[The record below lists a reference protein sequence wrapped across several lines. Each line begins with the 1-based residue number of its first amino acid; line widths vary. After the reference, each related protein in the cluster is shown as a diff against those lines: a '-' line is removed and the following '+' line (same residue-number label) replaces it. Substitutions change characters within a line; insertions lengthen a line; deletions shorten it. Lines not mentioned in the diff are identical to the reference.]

1 LGDAASRLK
10 TPGSFGTALKRK
22 SAPPGLRKITVLIVD
37 DHPLVR
43 SGARMMLDDPSIE
56 IVGEASSGR
65 ESIEQARALRP
76 DVVLMDIG
84 LPDMDGLEATA
95 AIRRKCPQSSVVILT
110 GDVSRNFIRA
120 AIEAGAVGYLMK
132 GAAREILVQAVK
144 LTQAGGSL
152 IDASLL
158 PAIVETGAV
167 TDGVI
172 QIDPVLSAL
181 APRELEV
188 LRHLANGHTNKEI
201 AKSMNYSVG
210 TVKNVVQRVIEKLAV
225 ADRTQAAVLAVRA
238 GLDTS

>member
-1 LGDAASRLK
+1 MGDAASRLNP
-10 TPGSFGTALKRK
+10 PGSSKATSKRE
-22 SAPPGLRKITVLIVD
+22 SDPASTRKIRVLIVD

-43 SGARMMLDDPSIE
+43 SGARMMLDDPGIE

-65 ESIEQARALRP
+65 ESIEQARALSP

-95 AIRRKCPQSSVVILT
+95 AIKKECPQSFVVILT

-158 PAIVETGAV
+158 SAIVKPGTV
-167 TDGVI
+167 DDGMI

>member
-1 LGDAASRLK
+1 
-10 TPGSFGTALKRK
+10 
-22 SAPPGLRKITVLIVD
+22 VLIVD

-43 SGARMMLDDPSIE
+43 SGARVMLDDPGIE
-56 IVGEASSGR
+56 IIGEAATGR
-65 ESIEQARALRP
+65 ESIQRAATLRP

-84 LPDMDGLEATA
+84 MPDMNGLEATA
-95 AIRRKCPQSSVVILT
+95 AIKRDCPETAVVILT
-110 GDVSRNFIRA
+110 GDTSRSFIRS

-132 GAAREILVQAVK
+132 GAARELLLQAIK
-144 LTQAGGSL
+144 LTQSGAGTFDIGLLSA
-152 IDASLL
+152 ITKEDA
-158 PAIVETGAV
+158 PDDAV
-167 TDGVI
+167 VVVDTA
-172 QIDPVLSAL
+172 LSAL

>member
-1 LGDAASRLK
+1 MIR
-10 TPGSFGTALKRK
+10 
-22 SAPPGLRKITVLIVD
+22 VLIVD

-43 SGARMMLDDPSIE
+43 SGARMMLDDPGIE

-95 AIRRKCPQSSVVILT
+95 AIKRECPQIFVVILT

-144 LTQAGGSL
+144 LTQAGGSI

-158 PAIVETGAV
+158 SAIVEPGAV
-167 TDGVI
+167 DDGVI

>member
-1 LGDAASRLK
+1 M
-10 TPGSFGTALKRK
+10 
-22 SAPPGLRKITVLIVD
+22 LIVD

-43 SGARMMLDDPSIE
+43 SGARIMLDDPGIE
-56 IVGEASSGR
+56 IVGEASSGL
-65 ESIEQARALRP
+65 ESIEQAKALSP

-84 LPDMDGLEATA
+84 LPDIDGLEATA

-152 IDASLL
+152 IEASLL
-158 PAIVETGAV
+158 SAIVDPGAV
-167 TDGVI
+167 DDGVI

-238 GLDTS
+238 GLDT